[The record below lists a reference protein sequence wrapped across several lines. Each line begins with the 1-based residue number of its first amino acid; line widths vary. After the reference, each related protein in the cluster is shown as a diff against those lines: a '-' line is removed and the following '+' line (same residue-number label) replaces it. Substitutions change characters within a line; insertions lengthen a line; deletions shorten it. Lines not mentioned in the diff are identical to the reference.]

1 LKETYIPKMN
11 ITYLQ
16 YLSTEHTAAH
26 NTGALKVISMAQVQ
40 LVWEYRIENGGL
52 D

>member
-1 LKETYIPKMN
+1 MN

-16 YLSTEHTAAH
+16 YLSTEHTAAR
-26 NTGALKVISMAQVQ
+26 NTGALKDISVAQVQ
-40 LVWEYRIENGGL
+40 LVWEYRCPFENVGL